1 MQKLII
7 SFLSYLLLT
16 SVHAEP
22 LSLPKFIDKYCS
34 DCHADGADKGGLDF
48 DKLKYDL
55 KDAASFAKWE
65 QIYDRVL
72 SGEMPPP
79 KKKKQPTKEDLQS
92 FDNALSPNL
101 LKAHTVAKGTVLRR
115 LNRQEYEN
123 TLNDMFGTNLMISE
137 MLPEDGRSHEFDNVG
152 EALGMSMG
160 QLQRYIDITE
170 DVINAAVETRPEPP
184 EINER
189 IVNYNHKGYAKHI
202 GKKFKKLEGDTI
214 VRFSGHVWPDGIL
227 QSTNMKQDG
236 FFEVEITGYG
246 YQSEKPM
253 IFSASAKGYAAGS
266 PKPHFGYFSFA
277 PNKMSTV
284 KFTGYLHD
292 GIMLK
297 FEPYGIN
304 YKGPWLKPKEKFNPN
319 TYKGPG
325 FAVKEVKVPLKDA
338 LKEAFQHPGFWF
350 LCSGFFVCGFHVVFI
365 ATHLPSYVMDLGFSA
380 STGAWALGIIGL
392 ANVVGG
398 YLAGVLGG
406 KYSKKYLLSFLYFG
420 RALVMA
426 GFILL
431 PPSEV
436 LVFIFAIIMGLF
448 WLSTVPLTTGL
459 VADLYGLQ
467 HMSTLFG
474 LVFLSHQLGAFLG
487 GWLGGYFYDNTGSYN
502 LVWWISV
509 GLGIISA
516 LVHWP
521 IHPVNKSKLALAT

>member
-1 MQKLII
+1 MAQDPEYFFFQVKQSGEWNTLGESQSIADVTEQVSEQFTDLRDTKVRI
-7 SFLSYLLLT
+7 VGAVWNKEKNEWGYEQLFYSESASEIARLNLT
-16 SVHAEP
+16 SPSKVGDANYRDENNFKADSSSEFNKQQGATEASISTYAYIVLIVAALIGAIGFGIRGGFGIFLAPITTEFGFGREVFSLSIALQNLIWGISQPFMGAFADRFGAFKAIALGSLFYFSGMILMSFATTAGMFH
-22 LSLPKFIDKYCS
+22 LSL
-34 DCHADGADKGGLDF
+34 GLLAGIGLAGTATGIIMPAVA
-48 DKLKYDL
+48 KLFPAEKRSWVL
-55 KDAASFAKWE
+55 GVVGAASSLGSFAILPIGQYFIETIGWSNTSTLIAIVVIFMIPLGLVFGK
-65 QIYDRVL
+65 R
-72 SGEMPPP
+72 G
-79 KKKKQPTKEDLQS
+79 K
-92 FDNALSPNL
+92 
-101 LKAHTVAKGTVLRR
+101 
-115 LNRQEYEN
+115 EN
-123 TLNDMFGTNLMISE
+123 T
-137 MLPEDGRSHEFDNVG
+137 
-152 EALGMSMG
+152 
-160 QLQRYIDITE
+160 
-170 DVINAAVETRPEPP
+170 
-184 EINER
+184 
-189 IVNYNHKGYAKHI
+189 
-202 GKKFKKLEGDTI
+202 
-214 VRFSGHVWPDGIL
+214 
-227 QSTNMKQDG
+227 
-236 FFEVEITGYG
+236 
-246 YQSEKPM
+246 
-253 IFSASAKGYAAGS
+253 
-266 PKPHFGYFSFA
+266 
-277 PNKMSTV
+277 
-284 KFTGYLHD
+284 
-292 GIMLK
+292 
-297 FEPYGIN
+297 
-304 YKGPWLKPKEKFNPN
+304 
-319 TYKGPG
+319 
-325 FAVKEVKVPLKDA
+325 AVKEVKVPLKDA

-436 LVFIFAIIMGLF
+436 LLFIFAVIMGLF

-467 HMSTLFG
+467 HMSALFG

-509 GLGIISA
+509 ALGIISA

>member
-1 MQKLII
+1 MAQDPEYFFFQAKLSGQWNTLGESQSIVDLTEQVSEQFTDLRDTKLRI
-7 SFLSYLLLT
+7 VGAVWNKEKNEWGYEQLFYSESASEIARLNLT
-16 SVHAEP
+16 SPLKVGDANYRDENNFKADSSSEFNKQQGATEASISTYAYIVLIVAALIGAIGFGIRGGFGIFLAPITTEFGFGREVFSLSIALQNLIWGISQPFMGAFADRFGAFKAIALGSLFYFSGMILMSFATTAGMFH
-22 LSLPKFIDKYCS
+22 LSL
-34 DCHADGADKGGLDF
+34 GLLAGIGLAGTATGIIMPAVA
-48 DKLKYDL
+48 KLFPAEKRSWVL
-55 KDAASFAKWE
+55 GVIGAASSLGSFAILPIGQYFIETIGWSNTSTLIAIVVIFMIPLGLVFGK
-65 QIYDRVL
+65 R
-72 SGEMPPP
+72 G
-79 KKKKQPTKEDLQS
+79 K
-92 FDNALSPNL
+92 
-101 LKAHTVAKGTVLRR
+101 
-115 LNRQEYEN
+115 EN
-123 TLNDMFGTNLMISE
+123 T
-137 MLPEDGRSHEFDNVG
+137 
-152 EALGMSMG
+152 
-160 QLQRYIDITE
+160 
-170 DVINAAVETRPEPP
+170 
-184 EINER
+184 
-189 IVNYNHKGYAKHI
+189 
-202 GKKFKKLEGDTI
+202 
-214 VRFSGHVWPDGIL
+214 
-227 QSTNMKQDG
+227 
-236 FFEVEITGYG
+236 
-246 YQSEKPM
+246 
-253 IFSASAKGYAAGS
+253 
-266 PKPHFGYFSFA
+266 
-277 PNKMSTV
+277 
-284 KFTGYLHD
+284 
-292 GIMLK
+292 
-297 FEPYGIN
+297 
-304 YKGPWLKPKEKFNPN
+304 
-319 TYKGPG
+319 
-325 FAVKEVKVPLKDA
+325 AVKEVKVPLKDA

-436 LVFIFAIIMGLF
+436 LVFIFAVIMGLF

-467 HMSTLFG
+467 HMSALFG

-509 GLGIISA
+509 ALGIISA

>member
-1 MQKLII
+1 MAQDPEYFFFQAKQSGEWNTLGESQSIADVTEQVSEQFTDLRDTKLRIVGAVWNKEKNEWGYEQLFYSESASEI
-7 SFLSYLLLT
+7 ARLNLT
-16 SVHAEP
+16 SPLKVGDANYRDENNFKADSSSEFNKQQGATEASISTYAYIVLIVAALIGAIGFGIRGGFGIFLAPITTEFGFGREVFSLSIALQNLIWGISQPFMGAFADRFGAFKAIALGSLFYFSGMILMSFATTAGMFH
-22 LSLPKFIDKYCS
+22 LSL
-34 DCHADGADKGGLDF
+34 GLLAGIGLAGTATGIIMPAVA
-48 DKLKYDL
+48 KLFPAEKRSWVL
-55 KDAASFAKWE
+55 GVVGAASSLGSFAILPIGQYFIETIGWSNTSTLIAIVVIFMIPLGLVFGK
-65 QIYDRVL
+65 R
-72 SGEMPPP
+72 G
-79 KKKKQPTKEDLQS
+79 K
-92 FDNALSPNL
+92 
-101 LKAHTVAKGTVLRR
+101 
-115 LNRQEYEN
+115 EN
-123 TLNDMFGTNLMISE
+123 T
-137 MLPEDGRSHEFDNVG
+137 
-152 EALGMSMG
+152 
-160 QLQRYIDITE
+160 
-170 DVINAAVETRPEPP
+170 
-184 EINER
+184 
-189 IVNYNHKGYAKHI
+189 
-202 GKKFKKLEGDTI
+202 
-214 VRFSGHVWPDGIL
+214 
-227 QSTNMKQDG
+227 
-236 FFEVEITGYG
+236 
-246 YQSEKPM
+246 
-253 IFSASAKGYAAGS
+253 
-266 PKPHFGYFSFA
+266 
-277 PNKMSTV
+277 
-284 KFTGYLHD
+284 
-292 GIMLK
+292 
-297 FEPYGIN
+297 
-304 YKGPWLKPKEKFNPN
+304 
-319 TYKGPG
+319 
-325 FAVKEVKVPLKDA
+325 AVKEVKVPLKDA

-436 LVFIFAIIMGLF
+436 LVFIFAVIMGLF

-467 HMSTLFG
+467 HMSALFG

-509 GLGIISA
+509 ALGIISA

>member
-1 MQKLII
+1 MAQDPEYFFFQAKLSGQWNTLGESQSIVDLTEQVSEQFTDLRDTKVRI
-7 SFLSYLLLT
+7 VGAFWSEDKNEWGYEQLFYSESASEIARLNLT
-16 SVHAEP
+16 SPLKVGDANYRDETNFKADSSSEFNKQQGATEASISTYAYIVLIVAALIGAIGFGIRGGFGIFLAPITTEFGFGREVFSLSIALQNLIWGISQPFMGAFADRFGAFKAIALGSLFYFSGMILMSFATTAGMFH
-22 LSLPKFIDKYCS
+22 LSL
-34 DCHADGADKGGLDF
+34 GLLAGIGLAGTATGIIMPAVA
-48 DKLKYDL
+48 KLFPAEKRSWVL
-55 KDAASFAKWE
+55 GVVGAASSLGSFAILPIGQYFIETIGWSNTSTLIAIVVIFMIPLGLVFGK
-65 QIYDRVL
+65 R
-72 SGEMPPP
+72 G
-79 KKKKQPTKEDLQS
+79 K
-92 FDNALSPNL
+92 
-101 LKAHTVAKGTVLRR
+101 
-115 LNRQEYEN
+115 EN
-123 TLNDMFGTNLMISE
+123 T
-137 MLPEDGRSHEFDNVG
+137 
-152 EALGMSMG
+152 
-160 QLQRYIDITE
+160 
-170 DVINAAVETRPEPP
+170 
-184 EINER
+184 
-189 IVNYNHKGYAKHI
+189 
-202 GKKFKKLEGDTI
+202 
-214 VRFSGHVWPDGIL
+214 
-227 QSTNMKQDG
+227 
-236 FFEVEITGYG
+236 
-246 YQSEKPM
+246 
-253 IFSASAKGYAAGS
+253 
-266 PKPHFGYFSFA
+266 
-277 PNKMSTV
+277 
-284 KFTGYLHD
+284 
-292 GIMLK
+292 
-297 FEPYGIN
+297 
-304 YKGPWLKPKEKFNPN
+304 
-319 TYKGPG
+319 
-325 FAVKEVKVPLKDA
+325 AVKEVKVPLKGA

-436 LVFIFAIIMGLF
+436 LVFIFAVIMGLF

-467 HMSTLFG
+467 HMSALFG

-509 GLGIISA
+509 ALGIISA

>member
-1 MQKLII
+1 MAQDPEYFFFQAKLSGQWNTLGESQSIVDLTEQVSEQFTDLRDTKLRI
-7 SFLSYLLLT
+7 VGAVWNKEKNEWGYEQLFYSESASEIARLNLT
-16 SVHAEP
+16 SPLKVGDANYRDENNFKADSSSEFNKPQGATEASISTYAYIVLIVAALIGAIGFGIRGGFGIFLAPITTEFGFGREVFSLSIALQNLIWGISQPFMGAFADRFGAFKAIALGSLFYFSGMILMSFATTAGMFH
-22 LSLPKFIDKYCS
+22 LSL
-34 DCHADGADKGGLDF
+34 GLLAGIGLAGTATGIIMPAVA
-48 DKLKYDL
+48 KLFPAEKRSWVL
-55 KDAASFAKWE
+55 GVVGAASSLGSFAILPIGQYFIETIGWSNTSTLIAIVVIFMIPLGLVFGK
-65 QIYDRVL
+65 R
-72 SGEMPPP
+72 G
-79 KKKKQPTKEDLQS
+79 K
-92 FDNALSPNL
+92 
-101 LKAHTVAKGTVLRR
+101 
-115 LNRQEYEN
+115 EN
-123 TLNDMFGTNLMISE
+123 T
-137 MLPEDGRSHEFDNVG
+137 
-152 EALGMSMG
+152 
-160 QLQRYIDITE
+160 
-170 DVINAAVETRPEPP
+170 
-184 EINER
+184 
-189 IVNYNHKGYAKHI
+189 
-202 GKKFKKLEGDTI
+202 
-214 VRFSGHVWPDGIL
+214 
-227 QSTNMKQDG
+227 
-236 FFEVEITGYG
+236 
-246 YQSEKPM
+246 
-253 IFSASAKGYAAGS
+253 
-266 PKPHFGYFSFA
+266 
-277 PNKMSTV
+277 
-284 KFTGYLHD
+284 
-292 GIMLK
+292 
-297 FEPYGIN
+297 
-304 YKGPWLKPKEKFNPN
+304 
-319 TYKGPG
+319 
-325 FAVKEVKVPLKDA
+325 AVKEVKVPLKDA

-406 KYSKKYLLSFLYFG
+406 KYSKKYLLSLLYFG

-467 HMSTLFG
+467 HMSALFG

-509 GLGIISA
+509 ALGIISA